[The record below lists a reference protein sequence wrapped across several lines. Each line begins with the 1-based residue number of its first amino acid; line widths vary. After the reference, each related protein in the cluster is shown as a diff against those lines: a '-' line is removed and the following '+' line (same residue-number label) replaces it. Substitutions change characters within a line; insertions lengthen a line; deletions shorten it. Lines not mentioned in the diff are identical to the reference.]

1 MRISDGITAIAA
13 RFVPASPIAA
23 AAAKRLR
30 SSGREGGLVV
40 FLRISPLIALLFGV
54 AACTLPS
61 NPPQTTASATAAG
74 PGTTQAGAP
83 ALPREIEREVGAPY
97 ADAALQAYVDGVGQ
111 KLVGQAGLAGSYRF
125 MVLDLPIANA
135 HAMSNYVF
143 VTRGLLASLDDEAE
157 LAAALGH
164 ELGHL
169 AQRHAAQRA
178 RARQGVL
185 DAAVEAAVVTGSVTV
200 GRSVARDGLLAL
212 RRYSREQ
219 ELEAD
224 RIGLSLLVRTGYRGD
239 AMASL
244 IDKLRRQSQFE
255 LQLMGEAPDSVDR
268 RSATSTHPAPIE
280 RRAAL
285 EGIPEA
291 SAPGA
296 TNRAVYLAAINGM
309 SVDDAPQEGFVR
321 DNKFLHPLLK
331 LGFEAPRDFRLYNDQ
346 DGVLGVGRDHSLLF
360 FSCTR
365 EPMPG
370 SLAEWMRN
378 KLKPTPTDIQSAEI
392 DDSEA
397 AIGARPRGSDTG
409 LGQVR
414 YVMVRHGD
422 QVCYF
427 NLLSEGPD
435 RDRRIEGLVAAART
449 FRTLSDAEAAALH
462 PYRLRVITPN
472 GASAAQLAQRLPY
485 GDFKMERLLVLN
497 GVDSA
502 AELARLPQVKTIEP

>member
-1 MRISDGITAIAA
+1 M
-13 RFVPASPIAA
+13 
-23 AAAKRLR
+23 
-30 SSGREGGLVV
+30 
-40 FLRISPLIALLFGV
+40 
-54 AACTLPS
+54 
-61 NPPQTTASATAAG
+61 
-74 PGTTQAGAP
+74 
-83 ALPREIEREVGAPY
+83 
-97 ADAALQAYVDGVGQ
+97 
-111 KLVGQAGLAGSYRF
+111 
-125 MVLDLPIANA
+125 
-135 HAMSNYVF
+135 
-143 VTRGLLASLDDEAE
+143 
-157 LAAALGH
+157 
-164 ELGHL
+164 
-169 AQRHAAQRA
+169 
-178 RARQGVL
+178 L

-224 RIGLSLLVRTGYRGD
+224 RIGLSLLVRAGYRGD

-280 RRAAL
+280 RRTAL

-291 SAPGA
+291 VAPGA
-296 TNRAVYLAAINGM
+296 TNRAAYLGAIDGM

-378 KLKPTPTDIQSAEI
+378 KLKPTPTDIQAAEI
-392 DDSEA
+392 DGAEA

-435 RDRRIEGLVAAART
+435 RDRRIDVLVNAART
-449 FRTLSDAEAAALH
+449 FRTLSDAEAAALK
-462 PYRLRVITPN
+462 PYRLRVVSPE
-472 GASAAQLAQRLPY
+472 GSSAAQLARRLPY
-485 GDFKMERLLVLN
+485 GDYRMERLLVLN
-497 GVDSA
+497 GVDNA
-502 AELARLPQVKTIEP
+502 AELMRLPRVKIVGP

>member
-1 MRISDGITAIAA
+1 MVFRRI
-13 RFVPASPIAA
+13 
-23 AAAKRLR
+23 L
-30 SSGREGGLVV
+30 
-40 FLRISPLIALLFGV
+40 PLIALLFAV
-54 AACTLPS
+54 AACALPS
-61 NPPQTTASATAAG
+61 NSPTPAGGQAA
-74 PGTTQAGAP
+74 TQAGAP
-83 ALPREIEREVGAPY
+83 ALPREIEREVGSPY

-111 KLVGQAGLAGSYRF
+111 KLVGQAGLGGSYRF
-125 MVLDLPIANA
+125 MVLDLPVANA
-135 HAMSNYVF
+135 HAMSNYIF

-169 AQRHAAQRA
+169 AQHHAAQRA

-224 RIGLSLLVRTGYRGD
+224 RIGLTLLVRAGYRGD

-280 RRAAL
+280 RRTAL
-285 EGIPEA
+285 EGIAEA

-296 TNRAVYLAAINGM
+296 TNRAAYLAAINGM

-360 FSCTR
+360 FSCTK

-378 KLKPTPTDIQSAEI
+378 KLKPTPTDIQTAEI
-392 DDSEA
+392 DGAEA

-435 RDRRIEGLVAAART
+435 RDRRIDVLVNAART
-449 FRTLSDAEAAALH
+449 FHTLSDAEVAALR
-462 PYRLRVITPN
+462 PYRLRVVSPE
-472 GASAAQLAQRLPY
+472 GSSAAQLARRLPY
-485 GDFKMERLLVLN
+485 GDYKMERLLVLN
-497 GVDSA
+497 GVDNA
-502 AELARLPQVKTIEP
+502 AELMRLPRVKIVEP

>member
-1 MRISDGITAIAA
+1 VEFR
-13 RFVPASPIAA
+13 RF
-23 AAAKRLR
+23 L
-30 SSGREGGLVV
+30 
-40 FLRISPLIALLFGV
+40 PLIALLFGV

-61 NPPQTTASATAAG
+61 NPPQTTAPVAG
-74 PGTTQAGAP
+74 TSQAGAP
-83 ALPREIEREVGAPY
+83 ILPREVEREVGVPY
-97 ADAALQAYVDGVGQ
+97 ADAALQAYVDGIGQ
-111 KLVGQAGLAGSYRF
+111 KLLAQSGLNGSYRF
-125 MVLDLPIANA
+125 VVLDLPIANA
-135 HAMSNYVF
+135 HAMANYVF
-143 VTRGLLASLDDEAE
+143 VTRGLLAALDDEAE

-169 AQRHAAQRA
+169 GQHHAAQRA

-185 DAAVEAAVVTGSVTV
+185 DAAVEAATVTGSITV

-224 RIGLSLLVRTGYRGD
+224 RLGLSIIVRAGYRGN

-285 EGIPEA
+285 EGVPEA
-291 SAPGA
+291 EAPGA
-296 TNRAVYLAAINGM
+296 TNRAAFLAAIDGL
-309 SVDDAPQEGFVR
+309 SVDDPPEEGFVR

-331 LGFEAPRDFRLYNDQ
+331 LGFEAPRDFRLFNDQ

-360 FSCTR
+360 FSCTK
-365 EPMPG
+365 EAMPG

-378 KLKPTPTDIQSAEI
+378 KLKPTPTDIQTAEI
-392 DDSEA
+392 DGAEA

-414 YVMVRHGD
+414 YVMVRHDD

-427 NLLSEGPD
+427 NLLSEGAD
-435 RDRRIEGLVAAART
+435 RDRRIDVLVAAART

-462 PYRLRVITPN
+462 PYRLRVISPE
-472 GASAAQLAQRLPY
+472 GASAAQLARRLPY
-485 GDFKMERLLVLN
+485 GDYKMERLLVLN

-502 AELARLPQVKTIEP
+502 AELARLPRLKIIEP

>member
-1 MRISDGITAIAA
+1 MVFRRI
-13 RFVPASPIAA
+13 
-23 AAAKRLR
+23 L
-30 SSGREGGLVV
+30 
-40 FLRISPLIALLFGV
+40 PLIALLFGV
-54 AACTLPS
+54 AACTLSS
-61 NPPQTTASATAAG
+61 NPPQTAASAAAAG
-74 PGTTQAGAP
+74 QGAGQTGAP
-83 ALPREIEREVGAPY
+83 VLPREIEREVGPPY

-111 KLVGQAGLAGSYRF
+111 KLVGQAGLGGSYQF

-169 AQRHAAQRA
+169 GQHHAAQRA

-185 DAAVEAAVVTGSVTV
+185 DAAVEAAVVTGSPTV

-224 RIGLSLLVRTGYRGD
+224 RLGLSLLVRAGYRGD

-244 IDKLRRQSQFE
+244 IEKLRRQSQFE
-255 LQLMGEAPDSVDR
+255 LQLMGEAPGSVDR
-268 RSATSTHPAPIE
+268 RSATSTHPAPVE
-280 RRAAL
+280 RLTAL

-291 SAPGA
+291 QAPGA
-296 TNRAVYLAAINGM
+296 TNRTAYLAAINGM
-309 SVDDAPQEGFVR
+309 SVDDAPEEGFVR

-435 RDRRIEGLVAAART
+435 RDRRIDVLVNAARS
-449 FRTLSDAEAAALH
+449 FRTLSDAEAAALR
-462 PYRLRVITPN
+462 PYRLRVISPE
-472 GASAAQLAQRLPY
+472 GASAAQLARRLPY
-485 GDFKMERLLVLN
+485 GDFRMERLLVLN
-497 GVDSA
+497 GVDNA
-502 AELARLPQVKTIEP
+502 AELVRLPQVKIVEP

>member
-1 MRISDGITAIAA
+1 MVFRRILPLIALVVWASACTSQGSPPQTAT
-13 RFVPASPIAA
+13 AA
-23 AAAKRLR
+23 AAA
-30 SSGREGGLVV
+30 GQG
-40 FLRISPLIALLFGV
+40 
-54 AACTLPS
+54 AAQGS
-61 NPPQTTASATAAG
+61 
-74 PGTTQAGAP
+74 AP
-83 ALPREIEREVGAPY
+83 AVPREIEREVGAIYP
-97 ADAALQAYVDGVGQ
+97 DAALQAYVDRVGQ
-111 KLVGQAGLAGSYRF
+111 KLVAQPGFGGNYHF
-125 MVLDLPIANA
+125 VVLDMPSANA
-135 HAMSNYVF
+135 HALSNYIF
-143 VTRGLLASLDDEAE
+143 VTRGLLAGLDDEAE
-157 LAAALGH
+157 LAAALSH

-169 AQRHAAQRA
+169 VQRHAAQRA

-185 DAAVEAAVVTGSVTV
+185 NAAVEATTVTGSVTV

-224 RIGLSLLVRTGYRGD
+224 RIGLSFLVRAGYRGD

-244 IDKLRRQSQFE
+244 IEKLRRQSQFE

-268 RSATSTHPAPIE
+268 RTATSTHPAPIE
-280 RRAAL
+280 RLAAL
-285 EGIPEA
+285 QTIPD
-291 SAPGA
+291 A
-296 TNRAVYLAAINGM
+296 TAAGETGRTVYLEAINGM

-378 KLKPTPTDIQSAEI
+378 KLKPTPTDIQTAEI
-392 DDSEA
+392 DGVEA

-435 RDRRIEGLVAAART
+435 RDRRIDVLVNAARS
-449 FRTLSDAEAAALH
+449 FRTLSDAEAAALR
-462 PYRLRVITPN
+462 PYRLRVISPD
-472 GASAAQLAQRLPY
+472 GASATQLARRLPY
-485 GDFKMERLLVLN
+485 GDFRMERLLVLN
-497 GVDSA
+497 GVDNA
-502 AELARLPQVKTIEP
+502 AELVRLPQVKIVEP